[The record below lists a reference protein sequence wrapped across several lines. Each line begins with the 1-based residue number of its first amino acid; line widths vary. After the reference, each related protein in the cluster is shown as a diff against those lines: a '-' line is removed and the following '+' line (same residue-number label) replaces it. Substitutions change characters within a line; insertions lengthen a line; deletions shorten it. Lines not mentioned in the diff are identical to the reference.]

1 MKKLVIIFV
10 LGFIALSFGAMA
22 QIKVG
27 SNGYVGINN
36 TSPTYRLDVSG
47 DLRII
52 AGSGANLL
60 FQYGQLYSTS
70 GYSTLGTYS
79 SYWSEL
85 YAYDAYFYYS
95 TTWYSDIKL
104 KSDIREIENTG
115 SKLMLL
121 KPVKYKMLP
130 QYKGDAKSDSIMTE
144 KAKVDQMG
152 FIAQDMQQ
160 IFPELVTQ
168 DKAGTLGI
176 KYIELIPILVKAYQ
190 EQQTELE
197 SLKAR
202 IAKLEEKK

>member
-1 MKKLVIIFV
+1 M
-10 LGFIALSFGAMA
+10 GALA

-27 SNGYVGINN
+27 SNGFVGINN
-36 TSPTYRLDVSG
+36 TNPAYQLDVSG
-47 DLRII
+47 SLRIDDP
-52 AGSGANLL
+52 SGGNLI

-70 GYSTLGTYS
+70 GYSMLGTAGY
-79 SYWSEL
+79 YWSEL
-85 YAYDAYFYYS
+85 HAYDAYFYYS
-95 TTWYSDIKL
+95 TTYYSDLKL
-104 KSDIREIENTG
+104 KSDIRDIENTG

-130 QYKGDAKSDSIMTE
+130 QYKGDAKSDSMMTE

-152 FIAQDMQQ
+152 FIAQDMQK

-190 EQQTELE
+190 EQQAELAA
-197 SLKAR
+197 LKER
-202 IAKLEEKK
+202 VAKLEGK

>member
-10 LGFIALSFGAMA
+10 LGILTCSFGAFA
-22 QIKVG
+22 QIKVA
-27 SNGYVGINN
+27 STGYVGINN
-36 TSPTYRLDVSG
+36 TSPAYRLDVSG
-47 DLRII
+47 NLRIDDP
-52 AGSGANLL
+52 SGGNLL

-70 GYSTLGTYS
+70 GYSMLGTS
-79 SYWSEL
+79 GSYWNEL

-95 TTWYSDIKL
+95 TTYYSDLKL
-104 KSDIREIENTG
+104 KSDIRDIENTG

-130 QYKGDAKSDSIMTE
+130 KFKGDLKADSIMAE
-144 KAKVDQMG
+144 KAKIDQMG
-152 FIAQDMQQ
+152 FIAQDMQK

-168 DKAGTLGI
+168 DKAGALGI

-190 EQQTELE
+190 EQQAELE

-202 IAKLEEKK
+202 VAKLEGK

>member
-1 MKKLVIIFV
+1 MKMFFIIFV
-10 LGFIALSFGAMA
+10 LGILTCSFGAFA
-22 QIKVG
+22 QIKVA

-36 TSPTYRLDVSG
+36 TNPTYRLDASG

-52 AGSGANLL
+52 DASGANLL

-70 GYSTLGTYS
+70 GYSMLGS
-79 SYWSEL
+79 SGSYWSEL

-95 TTWYSDIKL
+95 TTYYSDKKL
-104 KSDIREIENTG
+104 KSDIRDIENTG

-190 EQQTELE
+190 EQQAELE

-202 IAKLEEKK
+202 VAKLEGK